1 MRAWNS
7 FWKHSEDR
15 FSHAE
20 SAEIAEAQ
28 SDKIIKSN
36 MATFKNDPLSYK
48 VIGCALEVYK
58 TLGPGLLEKVYQKA
72 LMKELELKGLKAEME
87 VPVNIIYKGDEIGE
101 GLRLD
106 ILVEDQLII
115 ELKSVEELNA
125 IHYKQLTSYL
135 KLTGKKVGL
144 LINFNV
150 DDLMDGIHRIV
161 NNY

>member
-1 MRAWNS
+1 
-7 FWKHSEDR
+7 
-15 FSHAE
+15 
-20 SAEIAEAQ
+20 
-28 SDKIIKSN
+28 

-58 TLGPGLLEKVYQKA
+58 TLGPGLLEKVYQKD

-87 VPVNIIYKGDEIGE
+87 VPISVVYKGDEIGE

-106 ILVEDQLII
+106 ILVE
-115 ELKSVEELNA
+115 ELNA
-125 IHYKQLTSYL
+125 VHYKQLTSYL

-150 DDLMDGIHRIV
+150 DDLMDGIHRVV

>member
-1 MRAWNS
+1 MRRWSS
-7 FWKHSEDR
+7 FWKHSEDS
-15 FSHAE
+15 FFHAE

-28 SDKIIKSN
+28 SDANRNN

-87 VPVNIIYKGDEIGE
+87 VPVSIVYKGDEIGE

-106 ILVEDQLII
+106 ILVENQLII
-115 ELKSVEELNA
+115 ELKSVEELNPV
-125 IHYKQLTSYL
+125 HYKQLTSYL

-150 DDLMDGIHRIV
+150 DDFMDGIHRIV

>member
-1 MRAWNS
+1 
-7 FWKHSEDR
+7 
-15 FSHAE
+15 
-20 SAEIAEAQ
+20 
-28 SDKIIKSN
+28 

-72 LMKELELKGLKAEME
+72 LMKEFELKNIKAEME
-87 VPVNIIYKGDEIGE
+87 VPIDIVHKGCEIGE

-125 IHYKQLTSYL
+125 VHYKQLTSYL

>member
-1 MRAWNS
+1 MT
-7 FWKHSEDR
+7 EY
-15 FSHAE
+15 
-20 SAEIAEAQ
+20 
-28 SDKIIKSN
+28 
-36 MATFKNDPLSYK
+36 KNDTLSYK

-87 VPVNIIYKGDEIGE
+87 VPVSIVYKEDEIGE
-101 GLRLD
+101 GLRLNL
-106 ILVEDQLII
+106 LVENQLII
-115 ELKSVEELNA
+115 ELKSVEELNPV
-125 IHYKQLTSYL
+125 HYKQLTSYL

>member
-1 MRAWNS
+1 
-7 FWKHSEDR
+7 
-15 FSHAE
+15 
-20 SAEIAEAQ
+20 
-28 SDKIIKSN
+28 

-115 ELKSVEELNA
+115 D
-125 IHYKQLTSYL
+125 
-135 KLTGKKVGL
+135 TGKKVGL

-150 DDLMDGIHRIV
+150 DDLMDGIHRVV